1 MANYGIYKRLGYNF
15 DDSSLGI
22 INLSQEAK
30 DHLNSTPGLL
40 VDWQKRDI
48 ADSNVSGYLKNPMND
63 LYISFRS
70 NANSIFTVANNDPAN
85 TWSSF
90 DAANLLISVSSSLVA
105 SLDRFKSHT
114 DNISGVAAIESGGV
128 AAGTHPYKKTAT
140 GIGKLLVYIT
150 NESDGILNA
159 SPILGSFTSL
169 FVADSFYSNSNVIIS
184 DSATVNAAVNSG
196 GGICILTLDQANVI
210 AGHMNTA
217 NALIETRRNHDIQFF
232 RNSMSVIS
240 DFGKTQEFANM
251 GEVERN
257 LANNYIGTDKLLSR
271 INS

>member
-1 MANYGIYKRLGYNF
+1 
-15 DDSSLGI
+15 
-22 INLSQEAK
+22 
-30 DHLNSTPGLL
+30 
-40 VDWQKRDI
+40 
-48 ADSNVSGYLKNPMND
+48 
-63 LYISFRS
+63 
-70 NANSIFTVANNDPAN
+70 
-85 TWSSF
+85 
-90 DAANLLISVSSSLVA
+90 
-105 SLDRFKSHT
+105 
-114 DNISGVAAIESGGV
+114 
-128 AAGTHPYKKTAT
+128 
-140 GIGKLLVYIT
+140 
-150 NESDGILNA
+150 
-159 SPILGSFTSL
+159 L

-251 GEVERN
+251 GEVEKN